1 MSGSK
6 ISLGSCRWRS
16 LRAALLAG
24 GLAFTTAVVFNVPA
38 YGQSDETDIND
49 GQNRRPGDSA
59 LPVGVEVSD
68 LAKDVFSTGV
78 LTPDR
83 GGFRPEIWR
92 DASGTDIA
100 SILLSL
106 PTRPS
111 SPAIGSLIERLLTSY
126 AVKPLGAPSTLGG
139 RKLVALA
146 KLGYGEEV
154 RTIASLASSNEN
166 DTLVKEAL
174 VTVDLL
180 DGKTDSACRRADTV
194 RAGRDALFWVKL
206 RVLCQ
211 AAEEEYNSA
220 DLTLSLLRERGVLD
234 ASEDTVLTAVSIPAP
249 LKLPVA
255 PKTAL
260 EYAALSQ
267 LQGVR
272 DPSFLS
278 SADAGV
284 IKSIVADTSQTPAA
298 RLAAA
303 KQASVLG
310 VLDGEALQAFFASFE
325 PLDDLLVEP
334 SGGDPL
340 ASLRAFQRIESLA
353 APEFVRDRA
362 QAIANEILRAPDY
375 PTALAS
381 SLIYDTSVQE
391 LEGIIV
397 DPSTAGAFAV
407 VAMVAGDAERAG
419 NWLKEMG
426 REGFDALGEAD
437 RLRFLELVNL
447 LSVLDRRQAEIVAAF
462 GNTEISDPPAN
473 GRGDAV
479 DEEALAT
486 LAAAA
491 VRAASL
497 EGEGEGALVA
507 AALASPEFVGHPV
520 ADRLSAAT
528 LSVSGLERLQR
539 HHAFFLAWKASF
551 PEDASGI
558 ASVPDGQEQGLSPS
572 LKPGR

>member
-6 ISLGSCRWRS
+6 ISLKSCRWRS

-24 GLAFTTAVVFNVPA
+24 GVAFTTAVFLNVPA
-38 YGQSDETDIND
+38 YGQIDETDINN

-83 GGFRPEIWR
+83 GGFQPEIWR

-100 SILLSL
+100 NILLSL

-126 AVKPLGAPSTLGG
+126 AVKPLGAPSALGG

-220 DLTLSLLRERGVLD
+220 DLTLSLLRERGILD

-310 VLDGEALQAFFASFE
+310 VFDGEALQAFFASFE

-334 SGGDPL
+334 NGGDPL

-353 APEFVRDRA
+353 TPEFVRDRA
-362 QAIANEILRAPDY
+362 QAIADEILRAPDY

-381 SLIYDTSVQE
+381 SLIYDTNVQE

-407 VAMVAGDAERAG
+407 VAMVAG
-419 NWLKEMG
+419 
-426 REGFDALGEAD
+426 
-437 RLRFLELVNL
+437 
-447 LSVLDRRQAEIVAAF
+447 
-462 GNTEISDPPAN
+462 
-473 GRGDAV
+473 
-479 DEEALAT
+479 
-486 LAAAA
+486 
-491 VRAASL
+491 
-497 EGEGEGALVA
+497 
-507 AALASPEFVGHPV
+507 
-520 ADRLSAAT
+520 
-528 LSVSGLERLQR
+528 
-539 HHAFFLAWKASF
+539 
-551 PEDASGI
+551 
-558 ASVPDGQEQGLSPS
+558 
-572 LKPGR
+572 